1 MIIIVLF
8 IFGVVLGSFV
18 NAFVWR
24 LRIVENPN
32 EVKPTPVKKPSQV
45 KSAKRSA
52 VKKSEVTLARS
63 ARDYSILH
71 GRSMCPDCKHQLA
84 AKDLVPVLSWL
95 TLKGKCR
102 YCHKPI
108 SWQYPAVELVTGA
121 LFVLSYWQ
129 WPFDFA
135 GGHWLLFAL
144 WCVFLVFFMALA
156 VYDIR
161 WYELPDRVVWPLV
174 GLAVVFVTVQAIFF
188 KDLHV
193 IWGAAF
199 AAAIIFGLF
208 WVLFQISQGAWI
220 GGGDVKSA
228 LVLGL
233 LAGSPLNALLLI
245 FLASLIGTLVTLPP
259 LLMSKRGV
267 KTLVPFGPFLIAATI
282 LVVLWGD
289 KVFSTWLDKLLIA

>member
-1 MIIIVLF
+1 
-8 IFGVVLGSFV
+8 
-18 NAFVWR
+18 
-24 LRIVENPN
+24 
-32 EVKPTPVKKPSQV
+32 
-45 KSAKRSA
+45 
-52 VKKSEVTLARS
+52 
-63 ARDYSILH
+63 
-71 GRSMCPDCKHQLA
+71 
-84 AKDLVPVLSWL
+84 
-95 TLKGKCR
+95 
-102 YCHKPI
+102 
-108 SWQYPAVELVTGA
+108 
-121 LFVLSYWQ
+121 
-129 WPFDFA
+129 
-135 GGHWLLFAL
+135 
-144 WCVFLVFFMALA
+144 MALA

-174 GLAVVFVTVQAIFF
+174 GLAAVFVTVQAIFF

-220 GGGDVKSA
+220 GGGDVKLA

-233 LAGSPLNALLLI
+233 LASSPLNALLLI

-259 LLMSKRGV
+259 LLISKCGV